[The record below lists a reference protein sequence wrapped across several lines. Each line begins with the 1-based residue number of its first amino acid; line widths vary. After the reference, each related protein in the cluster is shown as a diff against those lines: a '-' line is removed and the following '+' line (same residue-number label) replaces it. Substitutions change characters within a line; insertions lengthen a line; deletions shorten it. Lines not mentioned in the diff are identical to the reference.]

1 MKKIILILILCSV
14 VLLNAK
20 TWVRE
25 YTYNAG
31 DADSKITSRAIALEE
46 VQRLLLQEI
55 GVFVYSTIQN
65 ETSEISGELKELT
78 SKQVEV
84 MTAGVTQTKILDEQW
99 NGEIYYIKAEI
110 EVDENEVIGNLDDL
124 MLNDEINRE
133 LEESYQRTQEAYL
146 EIDRLR
152 KELAQVNNESKKIE
166 LQKDYEK
173 STQQLSIEE
182 MIKRSAQALGNNDP
196 DRAYKIM
203 RNAFNLDPVNERIL
217 YSLGTISFHKQEY
230 QLAVDYLTQADNIK
244 SNNPAILTNL
254 ATAYEA
260 LGKKELAYKLYKRA
274 VKLKPDN
281 VYALAGIAKYYENQ
295 GDFEKALKILKQ
307 IKNIAPRSHRLYV
320 NFGSVLIKM
329 KQYDKALIAYKR
341 AIELNPK
348 EGYYHYMMSL
358 LYKEKG
364 NYKKSLEHKK
374 KAEKLGFEN
383 EKYD

>member
-203 RNAFNLDPVNERIL
+203 RNAFNLDPVNEKIL